1 MADALTTTELR
12 AQLYKVIDEVLA
24 TGMPQRV
31 RRGQES
37 VLIVPERS
45 GRRLDLTKLP
55 RRTASACTP
64 DELVEQGFA
73 DLWRPDP

>member
-1 MADALTTTELR
+1 MTGSER
-12 AQLYKVIDEVLA
+12 AWSLGVA
-24 TGMPQRV
+24 RAAARV

-37 VLIVPERS
+37 VLIVSERS